1 MKHCK
6 SLRIEEKHS
15 WEETYA
21 FNTTSSPKV
30 GPKLKIMIKY
40 VIFLGN
46 ENKVCGDNPIVS
58 GNNNYVIGSSVDDK
72 EDR

>member
-1 MKHCK
+1 
-6 SLRIEEKHS
+6 
-15 WEETYA
+15 
-21 FNTTSSPKV
+21 
-30 GPKLKIMIKY
+30 MIKY